1 MDMDN
6 EDIASRYR
14 LVSEQVKATALRCR
28 RSINSVRIVAV
39 SKKQPVRAILEAI
52 QAGAANFGENYPEE
66 AVEKIQAILDKNIQ
80 WHMIGH
86 VQSRKAGIV
95 ANYFDTIHSIDS
107 LVIAQ
112 KLNNHL
118 QNTNNKR
125 IPVLLEVNIGSEESK
140 TGFEVESYEQ
150 KEQFIK
156 DVDQIILLSN
166 LNLNGLMVMPPFT
179 SIPEESRK
187 YFNHAHKL
195 LDELQERFPS
205 LELKELSMGTS
216 VDYLVAIE
224 EGATLVRVGTAI
236 FGKRG

>member
-14 LVSEQVKATALRCR
+14 LVSEQVKTTALRCG
-28 RSINSVRIVAV
+28 RSIHSIRVVAV
-39 SKKQPVRAILEAI
+39 CKKQPVKVILEAI

-66 AVEKIQAILDKNIQ
+66 AVEKIQAIQDMTIQ

-86 VQSRKAGIV
+86 VQSRKTGMV
-95 ANYFDTIHSIDS
+95 ANYFDAVHSIDS
-107 LVIAQ
+107 LGIAQ

-118 QNTNNKR
+118 QNINKR
-125 IPVLLEVNIGSEESK
+125 MPVLLEVNIGSEESK
-140 TGFEVESYEQ
+140 TGFEVEAHEQ

-156 DVDQIILLSN
+156 DVEQIILLNN
-166 LNLNGLMVMPPFT
+166 LKLNGLMVMPPFT
-179 SIPEESRK
+179 SNPEESRK
-187 YFNHAHKL
+187 YFNRAHKL